1 MALVFDV
8 QQANGKP
15 DDNRR
20 PGTACPFCDT
30 EELANIIRRD
40 GDCIWLENK
49 FKTLRATRQTVLIE
63 SSDHDADLVT
73 YAPDELHHVMRFALD
88 CWQRMIDSRQYRSVL
103 MYKNKGP
110 LSGGSLVHPHMQIVG
125 LEQEDGYASLT
136 SANFEGINV
145 WQQGRILVNISTEP
159 IMGFFEINVS
169 APQGIAAS
177 DDARDQAEADL
188 FADAIQVALSY
199 ILNGHHGGRAES
211 YNLFWAVGPLPRRCR
226 VGWFRPTLSA
236 IVWPKSMPRRR
247 SISMLSVCVRIW
259 KRSYSK
265 TNTRVMR
272 TA

>member
-8 QQANGKP
+8 QQASGKP

-30 EELANIIRRD
+30 EGLANIIQRD

-63 SSDHDADLVT
+63 SADHDADLVT
-73 YAPDELHHVMRFALD
+73 YAPDELHHVMRFALG
-88 CWQRMIDSRQYRSVL
+88 CWQQMIDSQQYRSVL

-125 LEQEDGYASLT
+125 LEQEDGYAALT
-136 SANFEGINV
+136 SANFEGIDV
-145 WQQGRILVNISTEP
+145 WQRGRVAVNISTEP

-177 DDARDQAEADL
+177 DDGRDQAEADL
-188 FADAIQVALSY
+188 FADAIQVALRY
-199 ILNGHHGGRAES
+199 ILHEHHGGRAES
-211 YNLFWAVGPLPRRCR
+211 YNLFFYHMGGRTIAKALPRWVVSPYF
-226 VGWFRPTLSA
+226 VGYRLAQVNAETTLDIDAERLRAHLEALTS
-236 IVWPKSMPRRR
+236 
-247 SISMLSVCVRIW
+247 
-259 KRSYSK
+259 
-265 TNTRVMR
+265 
-272 TA
+272 

>member
-8 QQANGKP
+8 RQASGKP

-30 EELANIIRRD
+30 EGLANIIQRD

-63 SSDHDADLVT
+63 SANHDADLVT
-73 YAPDELHHVMRFALD
+73 YEPDELHHVMRFALG
-88 CWQRMIDSRQYRSVL
+88 CWQQMIDSQQYRSVL

-125 LEQEDGYASLT
+125 LEQEDGYAALT
-136 SANFEGINV
+136 SANFEGIDV
-145 WQQGRILVNISTEP
+145 LRHGRVA
-159 IMGFFEINVS
+159 

-188 FADAIQVALSY
+188 FADAIQVALRY
-199 ILNGHHGGRAES
+199 ILHGHHGGRAES
-211 YNLFWAVGPLPRRCR
+211 YNLFFYHMDGRTIAKALPRWVVSPYF
-226 VGWFRPTLSA
+226 VGYRLAQVNAETTLDIDA
-236 IVWPKSMPRRR
+236 ER
-247 SISMLSVCVRIW
+247 LQAHLE
-259 KRSYSK
+259 
-265 TNTRVMR
+265 TL
-272 TA
+272 A

>member
-73 YAPDELHHVMRFALD
+73 YAPDELHHVMRFSLD

-103 MYKNKGP
+103 MYKNRGP

-125 LEQEDGYASLT
+125 LDRKTA
-136 SANFEGINV
+136 
-145 WQQGRILVNISTEP
+145 
-159 IMGFFEINVS
+159 
-169 APQGIAAS
+169 
-177 DDARDQAEADL
+177 
-188 FADAIQVALSY
+188 
-199 ILNGHHGGRAES
+199 
-211 YNLFWAVGPLPRRCR
+211 
-226 VGWFRPTLSA
+226 
-236 IVWPKSMPRRR
+236 
-247 SISMLSVCVRIW
+247 MLR
-259 KRSYSK
+259 
-265 TNTRVMR
+265 
-272 TA
+272 